1 LLRLKLTTV
10 LSQFDLFSEAL
21 SQRSEH
27 EYGVWLA
34 GLDVAAR
41 DGLELPGWFE
51 APPVICYLARGRGG
65 AIRRAR
71 TRLPGGGDNPV
82 AIIRIPRERMIGS
95 GIASSL
101 FHEVGHQGAALLGLV
116 AAIRPV
122 LRGMAGGPAAERM
135 AWRLWDRW
143 ISEIIADL
151 WAIARVGVAS
161 TTGLMSLVSLPSP
174 FVFRPGLDD
183 PHPMPWI
190 RVQLSCALGDAL
202 YPHPQW
208 QRLARLWA
216 LLYPVDDLDRERRA
230 LIDLLQATL
239 PGLVTVLVHHRP
251 RSLRGRSLGEVM
263 AIAEHQPAQLAADYR
278 RWRQAP
284 RAMLAAAPT
293 RVFAAIGQARVD
305 GAITPEAESEVLAGV
320 LKHWALR
327 RSLDGAAPCET
338 RNSDV
343 ARQAA

>member
-1 LLRLKLTTV
+1 M
-10 LSQFDLFSEAL
+10 FSEAL

-27 EYGVWLA
+27 DSGIWLA

-41 DGLELPGWFE
+41 DGLALPGLE

-116 AAIRPV
+116 DSLRPL
-122 LRGMAGGPAAERM
+122 LRGMASPTGVERL
-135 AWRLWDRW
+135 AWRSWDRW
-143 ISEIIADL
+143 ISEVIADV

-161 TTGLMSLVSLPSP
+161 TTGLMSLVSLPP
-174 FVFRPGLDD
+174 AFVFRPGFDD
-183 PHPMPWI
+183 PHPMPWV

-202 YPHPQW
+202 YPHAQW
-208 QRLARLWA
+208 KRLSALWTQ
-216 LLYPVDDLDRERRA
+216 LYPVDELDRARRR
-230 LIDLLQATL
+230 LIEILIASL
-239 PGLVTVLVHHRP
+239 PALVTLLVHHRP
-251 RSLRGRSLGEVM
+251 RSLHGRSLGEVM
-263 AIAEHQPAQLAADYR
+263 ATADHQPARLAAELR
-278 RWRQAP
+278 AWQRSP
-284 RAMLAAAPT
+284 RAMREAAPT
-293 RVFAAIGQARVD
+293 RAFATIGQARVD
-305 GAITPEAESEVLAGV
+305 DAITPEDESKVLAGF

-327 RSLDGAAPCET
+327 RTLEGAAECET
-338 RNSDV
+338 AV
-343 ARQAA
+343 GKLHARAA